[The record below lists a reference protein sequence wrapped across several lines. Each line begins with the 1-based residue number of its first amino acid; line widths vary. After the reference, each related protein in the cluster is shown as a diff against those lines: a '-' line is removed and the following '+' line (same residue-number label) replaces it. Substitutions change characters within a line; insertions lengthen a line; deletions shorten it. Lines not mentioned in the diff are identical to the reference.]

1 MPVAAEIGYPVML
14 KAAAG
19 GGGKGMRAVHSAEE
33 LASAFA
39 GASSEA
45 QSAFGS
51 GEVYLE
57 KLIVRPRHIEIQL
70 LADEHG
76 HCVYL
81 GERECSVQ
89 RRHQKVIEE
98 APSAVV
104 SPALRQRMGEA
115 AVRLAL
121 SAGYINAGTVEFLV
135 DGAGTL
141 PSLLLSRDEHAAAGG
156 APGDGAGHRARPCA
170 PADSRR

>member
-1 MPVAAEIGYPVML
+1 MPRVPGSVTGLVDVEEAVRVAAGIGYPVML

-19 GGGKGMRAVHSAEE
+19 GGGKGMRAVAREE
-33 LASAFA
+33 DLAAA
-39 GASSEA
+39 YVAASSEA
-45 QSAFGS
+45 ERSFGS

-57 KLIVRPRHIEIQL
+57 KLIERPRHIEIQL
-70 LADEHG
+70 MADEHG
-76 HCVYL
+76 ACLYL

-104 SPALRQRMGEA
+104 SESLRQRMGEA

-121 SAGYINAGTVEFLV
+121 SAGYVNAGTMEFLV
-135 DGAGTL
+135 D
-141 PSLLLSRDEHAAAGG
+141 AA
-156 APGDGAGHRARPCA
+156 DNFY
-170 PADSRR
+170 